1 MAEMRLQDFPAD
13 DAMTL
18 PALISRESSVTL
30 AAQAPSRTELVRRAT
45 ELIPLLRKH
54 AAWAEEN
61 RRLHDEVIEALAAAG
76 IVKMRAPIRYGG
88 YESDARAMLEV
99 ATELGQGDGSTSWT
113 ASVWWI
119 TTWMIGLF
127 SDETQDE
134 VFSTPGVRVCGTLSP
149 TGVAGPARGGGIV
162 VNGKWGFM
170 TGALSSHWQLIVAVL
185 VTPDGPAEP
194 IMAAVPMSD
203 LEIIDDWHTAGM
215 RGTGSVSTVATDVFV
230 PEERV
235 LSLGAMLHEQYGS
248 KQNAE
253 APVFRGPMLPTI
265 AASSVGTMLG
275 LGRAARE
282 DFFSRLPGRH
292 ITYTSY
298 SAQAEAPVTHL
309 QVADACLK
317 IDAAEFHALRLADLV
332 DAKNAGGED
341 WDMRE
346 RAQARVDA
354 GRACQLVQE
363 AVDVLRRASGG
374 SSLYTSAPIQRI
386 ERDVQAVNLH
396 ALMHPDTNLELY
408 GRVLCG
414 LEPNTIYI

>member
-1 MAEMRLQDFPAD
+1 MA
-13 DAMTL
+13 
-18 PALISRESSVTL
+18 V
-30 AAQAPSRTELVRRAT
+30 AAQAPSRTELVRHAT

-54 AAWAEEN
+54 ATWAEEN
-61 RRLHDEVIEALAAAG
+61 RRLHDEAIEALAAAG
-76 IVKMRAPIRYGG
+76 FFKMRVPARYGG

-99 ATELGQGDGSTSWT
+99 ASELGQGDGSAAWT
-113 ASVWWI
+113 TSVWWI
-119 TTWMIGLF
+119 TTWMTGLF
-127 SDETQDE
+127 SDEAQDE
-134 VFSTPGVRVCGTLSP
+134 VFSTPDVRVCGTLSP
-149 TGVAGPARGGGIV
+149 TGVAAPASGGIA

-170 TGALSSHWQLIVAVL
+170 TGALHSHWQLIVAVL
-185 VTPDGPAEP
+185 ATPDGPAEP

-203 LEIIDDWHTAGM
+203 LEVADDWHTAGM
-215 RGTGSVSTVATDVFV
+215 RGSGSVSTVARDVFV
-230 PEERV
+230 PAERV

-253 APVFRGPMLPTI
+253 APIFRGPVLPS
-265 AASSVGTMLG
+265 ASASSVGTMIG
-275 LGRAARE
+275 LGKAARE
-282 DFFSRLPGRH
+282 DFLSRLPGRH
-292 ITYTSY
+292 ITYTAY

-317 IDAAEFHALRLADLV
+317 IDAAEFHARRLADLV
-332 DAKNAGGED
+332 DGKNASGED

-346 RAQARVDA
+346 RARARVDL

-363 AVDVLRRASGG
+363 AVDMLRRASGG

-396 ALMHPDTNLELY
+396 ALMHPVTNLELY

-414 LEPNTIYI
+414 LEPNTLYI

>member
-1 MAEMRLQDFPAD
+1 MRPQDFLAD
-13 DAMTL
+13 DAVTL
-18 PALISRESSVTL
+18 PALVSREGSVAL

-45 ELIPLLRKH
+45 ELIPLLREH

-76 IVKMRAPIRYGG
+76 IFKMRVPVRYGG
-88 YESDARAMLEV
+88 YESDARTMLEV
-99 ATELGQGDGSTSWT
+99 ASELGEGDGSASWT

-119 TTWMIGLF
+119 TTWMTGLF
-127 SDETQDE
+127 ADETQDE
-134 VFSTPGVRVCGTLSP
+134 VFSVPDVRVCGTLSP
-149 TGVAGPARGGGIV
+149 TGVAAPASGGGIV

-170 TGALSSHWQLIVAVL
+170 TGALCSHWQLIVAVL
-185 VTPDGPAEP
+185 VTPHGPAEP

-203 LEIIDDWHTAGM
+203 LGVIDDWHTAGM
-215 RGTGSVSTVATDVFV
+215 RGTGSVSTVAENVFV
-230 PEERV
+230 PPERI
-235 LSLGAMLHEQYGS
+235 LSLGAMLHEQYES

-253 APVFRGPMLPTI
+253 APVFRGPVLPTV

-275 LGRAARE
+275 LGKAARD

-292 ITYTSY
+292 ITYTAY

-317 IDAAEFHALRLADLV
+317 IDAAEFHARRLADLV
-332 DAKNAGGED
+332 DGKNTSGES

-346 RAQARVDA
+346 RARARVDS